1 MATINQET
9 VFKKVTEK
17 MRKGAKVSISAE
29 MNPPYSKRFSEHPDK
44 LKKSKGWEEL
54 MEKYL
59 PDKLLAKKHKELLTI
74 PKKVRTYIKGD
85 LESEYEELDSQAISK
100 GLDMGYKLKGK
111 YQAEKIE
118 HSGELNITS
127 EDEKLAEDFIK
138 FRKQNGGDKIN
149 T

>member
-1 MATINQET
+1 MTTLKQERAIKIILKDENKT
-9 VFKKVTEK
+9 LGKAMTEA
-17 MRKGAKVSISAE
+17 G
-29 MNPPYSKRFSEHPDK
+29 Y
-44 LKKSKGWEEL
+44 KKSTSENPKNLTESDAWKEL

-59 PDKLLAKKHKELLTI
+59 PDKLLAKKHKELLTT

-111 YQAEKIE
+111 YQPDKIE

-138 FRKQNGGDKIN
+138 FRKQNGGNKVN